1 MAELESGII
10 NAKATEVA
18 EVQCDQYGQPEQHV
32 KLLCKIREL
41 YERMYMHPAYQ
52 EWRKVCQL
60 GWDFYDG
67 IQWTDEEKKEIESR
81 GQAAI
86 VINKTAA
93 PIDNLCGTEIQTR
106 FKTSFRSRDLE
117 NPAEG
122 QLAEILTKLGTTIQ
136 EQTEATYWQ
145 SLKFQEHLVAGIGW
159 GRYYFENGRFGYEQ
173 VMAEEMVFDANDR
186 TPQLTSSRGVARR
199 KWMLVVDAIERFP
212 LHAGRIKKYA
222 GLKHAKG
229 KQRKGEGMQPDIYG
243 LPGYTSAHLKG
254 DAVDNTPVYASADG
268 DRVLVVEVQYR
279 VPAKMW
285 VVNTAEGRII
295 STFSLQDA
303 EKAAKGT
310 GENPIERMTT
320 RVVCGYFT
328 GDILLEHGFLPVQ
341 PVNTNDFEYIPLV
354 YQRRRRDGV
363 PYGLIHRAIDA
374 QKEANKR
381 RSKALHLMNSQGV
394 MMDSESAA
402 LNGGAD
408 NIRAEVAKP
417 DFVLLYHR
425 EGKLDFQ
432 RNMDL
437 ANGQM
442 QMLQNSNFEIQQ
454 CLGIYDESVGRETN
468 AVSGVAIQSR
478 QVAGVKNHVRA
489 FDNLRLMKK
498 REATTLIGLMQAGFG
513 ENVLVEVLDHDAGQ
527 LKQYILNE
535 PYTDEETGKTAY
547 RNDISTIQLDIYV
560 DEMRDYD
567 APSQEANETIAKYLQ
582 TPDGKALLMEPDF
595 ARAVGIRQADTIARV
610 MKKVFGNGQQGAGG
624 SAPQGQAGTVN
635 AATESAAPT
644 PSIGGPTG

>member
-1 MAELESGII
+1 MPELETGLTTSESYADE
-10 NAKATEVA
+10 NKV
-18 EVQCDQYGQPEQHV
+18 DQYGQPEGHI

-52 EWRKVCQL
+52 EWKKQCRI

-86 VINKTAA
+86 VINKLAT
-93 PIDNLCGTEIQTR
+93 PLDNLCGTEIQTR
-106 FKTSFRSRDLE
+106 FKTSFRNRDLQ
-117 NPAEG
+117 NPAEAK
-122 QLAEILTKLGTTIQ
+122 LAEILTKLGMTIQ

-159 GRYYFENGRFGYEQ
+159 GRYYLENGRFGYEQ

-186 TPQLTSSRGVARR
+186 TPQLTSSRAVARR
-199 KWMLVVDAIERFP
+199 KWMLIVDAIERFP
-212 LHAGRIKKYA
+212 LHADRIRKYA
-222 GLKHAKG
+222 GLKHSKG
-229 KQRKGEGMQPDIYG
+229 KMRKGEGMQPDIYG

-268 DRVLVVEVQYR
+268 DRVLVIEVQYR

-285 VVNTAEGRII
+285 IVNTPEGRII
-295 STFSLQDA
+295 STFSKLDA
-303 EKAAKGT
+303 DKAAEGT
-310 GENPIERMTT
+310 GEEPIERMSS

-328 GDILLEHGFLPVQ
+328 GDVLLEHGFLPVQ
-341 PVNTNDFEYIPLV
+341 PFNTNDFEYIPLV

-394 MMDSESAA
+394 LIDSESAT

-408 NIRAEVAKP
+408 NIRAEMTKP
-417 DFVLLYHR
+417 DMVLLYHK

-442 QMLQNSNFEIQQ
+442 QMLQQSGFEIQQ
-454 CLGIYDESVGRETN
+454 CLGVYDESVGRETN

-513 ENVLVEVLDHDAGQ
+513 ENVLVEVLDNDEGA

-535 PYTDEETGKTAY
+535 PYVDEETGKKVF
-547 RNDISTIQLDIYV
+547 RNDISTIQLDIFV

-567 APSQEANETIAKYLQ
+567 APSQEATETITKYLQ
-582 TPDGKALLMEPDF
+582 SPEGRAVLSEPDF
-595 ARAVGIRQADTIARV
+595 ARAIGIRQAETIERV
-610 MKKVFGNGQQGAGG
+610 MKKVFGKAQGQGGG
-624 SAPQGQAGTVN
+624 SPAEGEAGTVN
-635 AATESAAPT
+635 AATASAAPT